1 MDKLEK
7 SRQLLSTAILKNFVG
22 RITGAGLDRIV
33 GSNPENVLLVG
44 KLMST
49 NDADGQNANSS
60 KTFIKSIGVDFYISE
75 SDLDNAVI
83 RLFPQGDFY
92 YRAIP
97 TLEEQRMTMLREI
110 NESHD
115 YNAFDSFEDVAA
127 AYKINPA
134 NFSNYQIKLIPV
146 YKKISLTENAQVFFK
161 LKDVLDEFGECG
173 FICENHSI
181 NGELDSYL
189 QGVQVN
195 INNDEEAMSQ
205 VITEPT
211 KVEHLLSS
219 ANYNSFLQNYANKRV
234 QQKNQNW
241 KIYFDIQVKKTGI
254 KYLVSCFLVNNS
266 IVLYSGSHRS
276 RKDDKFTI
284 ETLFNSGIRI
294 ELENADF
301 CPIEFEERCA
311 LQYTGWLSVCFESG
325 QERRFRLPQNQHC
338 QSIRCETVVCK
349 AAKRWQRL

>member
-97 TLEEQRMTMLREI
+97 TLEEQRMAMLREI
-110 NESHD
+110 NDSHD

-146 YKKISLTENAQVFFK
+146 YKKIRHAYYREYCELQSLC
-161 LKDVLDEFGECG
+161 LL
-173 FICENHSI
+173 I
-181 NGELDSYL
+181 L
-189 QGVQVN
+189 QHQKHQIGMGSKKVYGLLF
-195 INNDEEAMSQ
+195 DGAWLWEEYM
-205 VITEPT
+205 
-211 KVEHLLSS
+211 
-219 ANYNSFLQNYANKRV
+219 
-234 QQKNQNW
+234 
-241 KIYFDIQVKKTGI
+241 
-254 KYLVSCFLVNNS
+254 NS
-266 IVLYSGSHRS
+266 IVDEIFYHPMNKATKGS
-276 RKDDKFTI
+276 
-284 ETLFNSGIRI
+284 
-294 ELENADF
+294 
-301 CPIEFEERCA
+301 
-311 LQYTGWLSVCFESG
+311 
-325 QERRFRLPQNQHC
+325 
-338 QSIRCETVVCK
+338 
-349 AAKRWQRL
+349 QRLFDHNRGLIYPDFISRDSEARVIADAKYKPIDNIGNKDYLQVLAYMFRFDAKKGFYFYPEMGEEEDAVMWLNRGSTYEKNVEAREDICLIKHGFQIPTGIDEYSAFTEQMRCNEIKFLDGILTSVK